1 MKMKTLLKIVLWIFL
16 AAVITVA
23 SSWIAVVI
31 FRDDIFA
38 FVETTIN
45 NRITTKTRVGT
56 YSFSVLKRFP
66 RASVKLS
73 DVTLLSSSGFDK
85 SQFANYNADT
95 LLYAG
100 SVTLEFRLTDLLK
113 GIYRIENASVS
124 DGKLNLLTDSTAG
137 INYQISTGSG
147 KNNGSGRFDLNRIVL
162 RNISALYINRS
173 TSLGISGTI
182 DNAKLRSVIKGSV
195 IDFICS
201 AGLSLNRFELYKTR
215 INAGADVS
223 LDINMQSSDT
233 SVIFRKGTLKL
244 EGYSFDLS
252 GFIHPGRDILLKIT
266 GKNIDLAGVRKYIPA
281 IYGERIRNYQAG
293 GILNAE
299 YVLHGPLDRTK
310 NLFADANFS
319 VKRGSLSVRNPEIK
333 IRNLDL
339 SGSWSNGSKA
349 GPSTSRLLVDK
360 CSFNIG
366 NALWSASLSAHDF
379 TDALVSFTFSGD
391 IYPAELR
398 NYLNIPGLI
407 SADGLIRL
415 NTSISGHVFKNG
427 KINAGAIVSSVKAAD
442 IRFESFSLKHTD
454 ERFNISNMSGNIMAA
469 ENLWTDNLAFTFNG
483 AGFLINGE
491 FAGFPAWLSGKQVP
505 LDIKAEMTV
514 SDLDPSRIKFNTG
527 KSGARKGAIHLPG
540 GINADILVRL
550 DNFSYNKFNASLI
563 TGHLKYKPLM
573 ADVRNLN
580 AITLGGK
587 VSGNFITAENR
598 DGTFI
603 SQGNFNLESIDIKKC
618 FESFGNFGQSFI
630 LAENLAGTL
639 GGSLRIL
646 MPMDSMMKPLVKA
659 VNAEGR
665 YIIENGTLTNFEPVK
680 ALSDFIDIKEL
691 ENIKFSKIEND
702 FFIRNN
708 ALSVPQMEILSS
720 AADFSV
726 SGKHSFDNSYEYH
739 IKVYLSEILSGKYR
753 KSKKLNSEFGTI
765 EDDGL
770 GRTSLFLKITGRD
783 DNIKVV
789 YDLKAAGSNIRE
801 SMKKENSNLRN
812 ILNEEYGWFR
822 QDTLSKKV
830 HEPAPRF
837 RIEWI
842 ETADSAAVTNTRPAE
857 EPDNLLNRLLRRKKN
872 NNL

>member
-1 MKMKTLLKIVLWIFL
+1 MTMKILLKIALWIIL

-23 SSWIAVVI
+23 VSWIAVVI

-124 DGKLNLLTDSTAG
+124 DGKLYLLTDSTGG

-147 KNNGSGRFDLNRIVL
+147 KNTGSGSFDLNRIVL
-162 RNISALYINRS
+162 RNINTLYLNRS

-215 INAGADVS
+215 INAEADVS

-233 SVIFRKGTLKL
+233 SVVFRKGTLKL

-266 GKNIDLAGVRKYIPA
+266 GKNIDLGGARKYIPA
-281 IYGERIRNYQAG
+281 IYGDRIRNYQAG
-293 GILNAE
+293 GVLNAE
-299 YVLHGPLDRTK
+299 YVLYGPLDRTK

-333 IRNLDL
+333 IRNLEL
-339 SGSWSNGSKA
+339 SGSYTNGSKA

-379 TDALVSFTFSGD
+379 TDAKVSLTFAGD
-391 IYPAELR
+391 LYPAELIS
-398 NYLNIPGLI
+398 YLNIPGLI

-415 NTSISGHVFKNG
+415 NTSISGRVFKNG
-427 KINAGAIVSSVKAAD
+427 RINPGAIVSSVKAAD

-454 ERFNISNMSGNIMAA
+454 DRFNISNVSGNIMAA
-469 ENLWTDNLAFTFNG
+469 ENLWADNLAFTYYG

-491 FAGFPAWLSGKQVP
+491 FAGLPAWLSGKQVP

-514 SDLDPSRIKFNTG
+514 SDLDPSRIKFNAA
-527 KSGARKGAIHLPG
+527 KSAAGKGAIKLPG
-540 GINADILVRL
+540 GINADIQVRL
-550 DNFSYNKFNASLI
+550 DNFSYNKFNAGLI
-563 TGHLKYKPLM
+563 TGRLIYKPLM
-573 ADVRNLN
+573 ADIRNLS
-580 AITLGGK
+580 ALTLGGR
-587 VSGNFITAENR
+587 VSGNLITAANR

-639 GGSLRIL
+639 SGSLRIL
-646 MPMDSMMKPLVKA
+646 MPMDSMMKPVVKA

-702 FFIRNN
+702 LFIRNN

-753 KSKKLNSEFGTI
+753 KDKKLNSEFGTI

-783 DNIKVV
+783 DNLKVA

-801 SMKKENSNLRN
+801 SMKKEKSNLRN

-830 HEPAPRF
+830 QEPAPRF
-837 RIEWI
+837 RIEWS

-857 EPDNLLNRLLRRKKN
+857 EPDNFLNRLLRRKKN

>member
-1 MKMKTLLKIVLWIFL
+1 MKNLLKIVLWICL
-16 AAVITVA
+16 VVVITA
-23 SSWIAVVI
+23 AASWITVVI

-45 NRITTKTRVGT
+45 SRITTKTRVGK

-73 DVTLLSSSGFDK
+73 DVTLLSSTGFDK
-85 SQFANYNADT
+85 REFTDYNADT

-100 SVTLEFRLTDLLK
+100 SVTLEFRLTDLMK

-124 DGKLNLLTDSTAG
+124 DGTLNLLTDSAGG
-137 INYQISTGSG
+137 INYQISPGSG
-147 KNNGSGRFDLNRIVL
+147 KNTGSGRFDLNRIVL
-162 RNISALYINRS
+162 RNINTLYLNRS
-173 TSLGISGTI
+173 TSLNISGNI
-182 DNAKLRSVIKGSV
+182 DNAKLRSVIKGTV

-201 AGLSLNRFELYKTR
+201 AGLTVNRFELYKTR
-215 INAGADVS
+215 INASADIS

-233 SVIFRKGTLKL
+233 SVVFRKGTLKL

-252 GFIHPGRDILLKIT
+252 GFIHPGKDILLKVT
-266 GKNIDLAGVRKYIPA
+266 GTNIDLAGVRKYIPA
-281 IYGERIRNYQAG
+281 IYGDRIRNYQAG
-293 GILNAE
+293 GVLNAD
-299 YVLHGPLDRTK
+299 YVLYGPLDRTK
-310 NLFADANFS
+310 NLFADAHFS

-333 IRNLDL
+333 IRNLEL
-339 SGSWSNGSKA
+339 QGSYSNGSKA
-349 GPSTSRLLVDK
+349 GPSTSKLLVDK

-366 NALWSASLSAHDF
+366 NALWTASLYAYDF
-379 TDALVSFTFSGD
+379 TDANVSFTFTGD
-391 IYPAELR
+391 IWPAELR
-398 NYLNIPGLI
+398 NYLKIPGLI

-415 NTSISGHVFKNG
+415 NTSISGHIFKNG
-427 KINAGAIVSSVKAAD
+427 RINAGALASSIKAAD

-454 ERFNISNMSGNIMAA
+454 ERFNISNVSGNIMAS
-469 ENLWTDNLAFTFNG
+469 ENLWADNLAFTFCG
-483 AGFLINGE
+483 ASFLLNGE
-491 FAGFPAWLSGKQVP
+491 FAGLPAWLSGKQVP
-505 LDIKAEMTV
+505 LDIKAEITA
-514 SDLDPSRIKFNTG
+514 SDLDPSMIKLNTG
-527 KSGARKGAIHLPG
+527 KSGTRKGAIHLPG
-540 GINADILVRL
+540 GINADFLVRL
-550 DNFSYNKFNASLI
+550 DNFSYKKFNANLI
-563 TGHLKYKPLM
+563 TGRLIYKPRM
-573 ADVRNLN
+573 ADFRNLN
-580 AITLGGK
+580 ALTLGGK
-587 VSGNFITAENR
+587 LSGNFIMAGNS

-639 GGSLRIL
+639 AGSLRIL
-646 MPMDSMMKPLVKA
+646 MPMDSMMRPVVKA

-702 FFIRNN
+702 LFIRNN

-770 GRTSLFLKITGRD
+770 GRTSLFLKITGKD
-783 DNIKVV
+783 DNIKVS
-789 YDLKAAGSNIRE
+789 YDIKAAGSNIRE
-801 SMKKENSNLRN
+801 NIKKERNNLRN

-822 QDTLSKKV
+822 QDTLSKKTP
-830 HEPAPRF
+830 EPAPRF
-837 RIEWI
+837 RIEWS
-842 ETADSAAVTNTRPAE
+842 ETADSAAATNTKTVE

-872 NNL
+872 NNP